1 MRIFLHIFLP
11 LITPLVLYSIW
22 AKIDANRKGQG
33 LPDWEEGHWFWVL
46 IIGFALTAASL
57 IFLTTL
63 GDDIGGLY
71 QSPRIE
77 DGQVVPGHFKDK

>member
-1 MRIFLHIFLP
+1 
-11 LITPLVLYSIW
+11 
-22 AKIDANRKGQG
+22 
-33 LPDWEEGHWFWVL
+33 VL